1 MATFQ
6 KRNGR
11 VTATVRIKPHP
22 VKSKTFDTLRDAK
35 KWAQETEV
43 RLKNAKLEIFD
54 HIIFKDALIEYR
66 DTVSINKR
74 GFEKERRKINFLLKA
89 MYVDQPLIQV
99 NKDFLTEWRE
109 QRLLNV
115 KGATIRREF
124 ILLSAFFT
132 WCIEVKRWLSV
143 NPLREI
149 KFPSESPHRER
160 VISDEEIE
168 ILLPFL
174 STEMRYIFL
183 IALQTG
189 MRLSEICNLKWEKIR
204 LSKNYLILDL
214 TKNGRAREVP
224 LSSQAAEIF
233 KSIGPKKQGYV
244 FSITSDD
251 ATDEFRDAKLE
262 AGLEGFTFHDSR
274 HTAATKIALKIPL
287 LDLCKMFGWSNPRRA
302 MIYYNPTSSEIAARL
317 SQP

>member
-6 KRNGR
+6 KRSGR
-11 VTATVRIKPHP
+11 VTVTVRIKPHP
-22 VKSKTFDTLRDAK
+22 AKSKTFDTLRDAK

-43 RLKNAKLEIFD
+43 RLKNEKAQIFD

-74 GFEKERRKINFLLKA
+74 GDDKEIRKINFMLKT
-89 MYVDQPLIQV
+89 MYVDQPLIDV
-99 NKDFLTEWRE
+99 NKDFLIEWRE
-109 QRLLNV
+109 QRFQKV

-132 WCIEVKRWLSV
+132 WCIDVKRWLGI

-160 VISDEEIE
+160 VISEEEIE

-174 STEMRYIFL
+174 STELRFIFL
-183 IALQTG
+183 IALETG
-189 MRLSEICNLKWEKIR
+189 MRLSEICNLRWEKIVLDR
-204 LSKNYLILDL
+204 NYLVLDL

-224 LSSQAAEIF
+224 LSSKAIEIF
-233 KSIGPKKQGYV
+233 NLIGPKKQGPV
-244 FSITSDD
+244 FSITSDE
-251 ATDEFRDAKLE
+251 ATIEFRGAKLE

-302 MIYYNPTSSEIAARL
+302 MIYYNPTASEIAARL

>member
-11 VTATVRIKPHP
+11 VTATIRIKPHP
-22 VKSKTFDTLRDAK
+22 AKTKTFDNLREAK

-43 RLKNAKLEIFD
+43 RLKNEKLQVFD

-74 GFEKERRKINFLLKA
+74 GDEKEIRKINFMLKN
-89 MYVDQPLIQV
+89 MYVDLPLKDI
-99 NKDFLTEWRE
+99 NKEFLTEWRE
-109 QRLLNV
+109 RRLLKV

-124 ILLSAFFT
+124 IVLSAFFT
-132 WCIEVKRWLSV
+132 WCVDVKGWLGL
-143 NPLREI
+143 NPMREI

-174 STEMRYIFL
+174 TTEIRAIFL
-183 IALQTG
+183 IAIETG
-189 MRLSEICNLKWEKIR
+189 MRLSEICNLKWEKIK
-204 LSKNYLILDL
+204 LDKNFLILDQ

-224 LSSQAAEIF
+224 LSNKAVDIF
-233 KSIGPKKQGYV
+233 KGIGPKKQGMV
-244 FSITSDD
+244 FSLSSDEV
-251 ATDEFRDAKLE
+251 TIKFRDAKAE
-262 AGLEGFTFHDSR
+262 SGLEGFTFHDSR

-287 LDLCKMFGWSNPRRA
+287 LDLCKMFGWSSPKRA
-302 MIYYNPTSSEIAARL
+302 MIYYNPTASEIAARL

>member
-11 VTATVRIKPHP
+11 VTVTVRIKPHP
-22 VKSKTFDTLRDAK
+22 ARSKTFDTLRDAK

-43 RLKNAKLEIFD
+43 ILKNEKLQVFD
-54 HIIFKDALIEYR
+54 HIIFRDALIEFR
-66 DTVSINKR
+66 DTVSVTKR
-74 GFEKERRKINFLLKA
+74 GAEKEIRKINFLLKT
-89 MYVDQPLIQV
+89 MYVDLPLIAI
-99 NKDFLTEWRE
+99 NKDFLIEWRE
-109 QRLLNV
+109 QRLIKV

-124 ILLSAFFT
+124 ILLSGFFS
-132 WCIEVKRWLSV
+132 WCIDVKRWLGV

-149 KFPSESPHRER
+149 KFPAESPHRER
-160 VISDEEIE
+160 VITDEEIE
-168 ILLPFL
+168 ILLPFM
-174 STEMRYIFL
+174 STELRNIFL
-183 IALQTG
+183 IALETG
-189 MRLSEICNLKWEKIR
+189 MRLSEICNLKWEKIK
-204 LSKNYLILDL
+204 LDKNYLILNL

-224 LSSQAAEIF
+224 LSMKAVEIF
-233 KSIGPKKQGYV
+233 KSIGPKKQGPV
-244 FSITSDD
+244 FNITSDE
-251 ATDEFRDAKLE
+251 ATVEFREAKEE

-274 HTAATKIALKIPL
+274 HTAATRIAQKIQL